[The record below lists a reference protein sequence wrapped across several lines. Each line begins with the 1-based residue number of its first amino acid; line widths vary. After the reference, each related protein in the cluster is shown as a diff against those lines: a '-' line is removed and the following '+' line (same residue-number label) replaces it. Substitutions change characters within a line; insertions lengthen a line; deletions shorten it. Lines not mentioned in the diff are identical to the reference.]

1 MITHSYPVPRR
12 KPPRW
17 LGVLLFPFGLVV
29 GAILLAVM
37 GPMIA
42 YVVVRGTWDEWRG
55 RRRLRRE
62 GRLLS
67 LTAARQR
74 LDAEGGILLVAL
86 GPKGLGGGCW
96 VPTDA
101 IGADCPLPDDRPR
114 PGRLLARVARVRSAG
129 RAGVVREPAARA
141 GRSRLARPASEGR
154 VGTVRRS
161 DRAQRPR
168 GNYYLWP
175 DPITEHRVA
184 THDMDGDDLPLRGGA

>member
-1 MITHSYPVPRR
+1 MTTHSYPVPRR

-17 LGVLLFPFGLVV
+17 LGVLLFPFGPVF

-37 GPMIA
+37 GPLSA

-96 VPTDA
+96 VPADA
-101 IGADCPLPDDRPR
+101 IGADCPLPDD
-114 PGRLLARVARVRSAG
+114 
-129 RAGVVREPAARA
+129 
-141 GRSRLARPASEGR
+141 
-154 VGTVRRS
+154 
-161 DRAQRPR
+161 
-168 GNYYLWP
+168 
-175 DPITEHRVA
+175 
-184 THDMDGDDLPLRGGA
+184 